1 MALRFNL
8 YFYATE
14 SSNTQIFGQGSSL
27 AFEEVKNTK
36 LKILN

>member
-14 SSNTQIFGQGSSL
+14 ISNTQIFRQASSI
-27 AFEEVKNTK
+27 AFKEVKNTK